1 MPRPKQAL
9 DALKAAKEAYKAKFT
24 PGFYHSSANPN
35 IKEFD
40 PNAKPNEWI
49 ASSQT
54 KPRGAI
60 FVGRNPTFTE
70 SLIGKEVTPTNKVQ
84 DFKTGATTYPVSV
97 NLGKHFDYATPEGL
111 TVIEEYKKL
120 NPKAKLSEFL
130 ERGSWDAIE
139 QPEFLDF
146 LKNKGF
152 DTFATQEVGFKNVGV
167 FNPKNIRGKF
177 AEYNPEHAESAD
189 FMKAE
194 GGKINPI
201 KTPREMLLELVEVP
215 RMAGGRMPPQ
225 LQDMVNSAIKRYV
238 QKYKKMPPA
247 EDIKALR
254 AHAQSLTQ
262 KPTIW
267 TDPVTQA
274 RARHQL
280 ATDPNL
286 IDPDAARDPFLTQA
300 MTGRT
305 VKGTYLEPKPMDI
318 NDPNVVKAIEAEQSA
333 GMLDIPPTTTP
344 GASALAETATA
355 LENRALSQGA
365 TPLIDKLKAKF
376 FKEHKRFPTEEEM
389 DALVAGYNPLR
400 HQYGSI
406 GENILT
412 SRPPTAKGLSQ
423 WKEKA
428 RTEGVPESYLEKSP
442 ADYRK
447 PQRDILS
454 IGRGEQPTTP
464 VTPEDAIKNP
474 NREYADGRSVAALT
488 PREMEAMMIAHGR
501 TPSKL
506 MPETRTEKL
515 MRYAGSPTFAA
526 MSAHAAGQRLAEGD
540 PYEAGLYG
548 ASAIGSGLSAS
559 QRYMKPGLAI
569 AGGASVPLAIDE
581 ALRRYEKGDRTGAV
595 LAAIEAA
602 GNAAAMYPPTAIPGT
617 LVGMGAGIVNAVR
630 GEPSIM
636 EGYK

>member
-1 MPRPKQAL
+1 MPKPKQAL

-24 PGFYHSSANPN
+24 PGFYHASGASD
-35 IKEFD
+35 IKEFI
-40 PNAKPNEWI
+40 P
-49 ASSQT
+49 SH
-54 KPRGAI
+54 RGAI
-60 FVGRNPTFTE
+60 FATRDPEFAGSFHPIDEAASVELPSGFAYAR
-70 SLIGKEVTPTNKVQ
+70 
-84 DFKTGATTYPVSV
+84 GATTYPLSI
-97 NLGKHFDYATPEGL
+97 NMGKHFDVETPEG
-111 TVIEEYKKL
+111 KKFVE
-120 NPKAKLSEFL
+120 EFL
-130 ERGSWDAIE
+130 KKQPSYFPHKLENFLGDQSWASVE
-139 QPEFLDF
+139 NPEFSRA
-146 LKNKGF
+146 LKKAGY
-152 DTFATQEVGFKNVGV
+152 DTFSIKEGGVKNIGV

-215 RMAGGRMPPQ
+215 RMMAGGRMPPQ

-286 IDPDAARDPFLTQA
+286 IDPETARDPFLTKA

-318 NDPNVVKAIEAEQSA
+318 NDPNVVKAIEAEQAA
-333 GMLDIPPTTTP
+333 GALDVPPTTTP

-355 LENRALSQGA
+355 LENRELSQGA

-376 FKEHKRFPTEEEM
+376 FKENKRYPTEEEM

-464 VTPEDAIKNP
+464 VTAEDAIRNP
-474 NREYADGRSVAALT
+474 DREYADGRSVAALT
-488 PREMEAMMIAHGR
+488 PREMQAMMIAQGK
-501 TPSKL
+501 TPSKFA
-506 MPETRTEKL
+506 PEGRMEKL
-515 MRYAGSPTFAA
+515 TRGLSVPFAG
-526 MSAHAAGQRLAEGD
+526 MSAMAAGERLAAGD

-548 ASAIGSGLSAS
+548 ASAVGNALGAT
-559 QRYMKPGLAI
+559 RKYMKPGLGI
-569 AGGASVPLAIDE
+569 AGGASVPLSVDE
-581 ALRRYEKGDRTGAV
+581 AIRRYKMGDRTGAV
-595 LAAIEAA
+595 IAALEAA
-602 GNAAAMYPPTAIPGT
+602 GNAAAMFPPTAVPGS
-617 LVGMGAGIVNAVR
+617 LIGFGAGVANAIR
-630 GEPSIM
+630 GEPEYTSVM